1 MFWGAFRADKM
12 RPELFFELKLEEKIN
27 STIYRDLMLLE
38 LLKQFSDESAID
50 ITSSII
56 MKDGALVHKG
66 ACNGLQEQMKWE
78 TYLLPLNLPD
88 FNSIENIQA
97 WMKQEI
103 SCKYKHITSKAEM
116 QRIVMEMWNSFD
128 DTKWNSLIA
137 SIPDRMKV
145 VIKAKGGPTRY

>member
-1 MFWGAFRADKM
+1 MERMSIMWVWRKQGETFHKDCVDQHKREGVGMMFWGAFRADKM
-12 RPELFFELKLEEKIN
+12 GPELFFELKSEEKIN

-38 LLKQFSDESAID
+38 LLKQFWDESAID

-88 FNSIENIQA
+88 FNSIENI
-97 WMKQEI
+97 
-103 SCKYKHITSKAEM
+103 
-116 QRIVMEMWNSFD
+116 
-128 DTKWNSLIA
+128 
-137 SIPDRMKV
+137 
-145 VIKAKGGPTRY
+145 